1 MVEGEACDEEAMC
14 YLCLDGGVDDDSGQP
29 LQRDCA
35 CRGTDAGFVHLSC
48 LTDYASNKSKSWDG
62 RDMNLFI
69 QPWIFCPSCHQK
81 YQNELAISIST
92 VFVLFVRRQYPRNT
106 QLHVEALY
114 MKLGVLMGMFAR
126 LQPVQKIEAGDT
138 ADVLISLI
146 DRMKGV
152 VSPLPRRYSRFE
164 AITHNDHGRI
174 ALDEGTEES
183 ARRAVAHFEK
193 YLKVCKTIGDDEGIA
208 NAKGK
213 IAIAKS
219 KYDCGNN
226 TEEVLKSTHDVYEIR
241 IAEYGEEHEYTILA
255 GRNYAIALWNA
266 KRGEEARE
274 LLMKLLA
281 TSKQVLG
288 PHHSTTKVV
297 DNALI
302 RINFISFIKSSVFV
316 CILIGVLAM
325 LYQLAKS

>member
-1 MVEGEACDEEAMC
+1 
-14 YLCLDGGVDDDSGQP
+14 
-29 LQRDCA
+29 
-35 CRGTDAGFVHLSC
+35 
-48 LTDYASNKSKSWDG
+48 
-62 RDMNLFI
+62 MNEFI
-69 QPWIFCPSCHQK
+69 TPWHTCPSCHQY
-81 YQNELAISIST
+81 YQNELAIDIANR
-92 VFVLFVRRQYPRNT
+92 FVPFVRRQYPHNT
-106 QLHVEALY
+106 PKQVEALFV
-114 MKLGVLMGMFAR
+114 KLRALQSMLDR
-126 LQPVQKIEAGDT
+126 LQPVQKREFGVT
-138 ADVLISLI
+138 ANVLLSMI
-146 DRMKGV
+146 DRMKGE

-164 AITHNDHGRI
+164 AIAHNAHGRI

-255 GRNYAIALWNA
+255 GINYAIALWNA

-288 PHHSTTKVV
+288 PHHSTTKEVETMH
-297 DNALI
+297 
-302 RINFISFIKSSVFV
+302 IKANN
-316 CILIGVLAM
+316 C
-325 LYQLAKS
+325 